1 MTPSCAATYTPAIMK
16 RRAEFTERTA
26 RLRDYLPPDDR
37 RTLKRL
43 VDRVTEDP
51 YGPSTYLAFTNDEL
65 TRCSWLDG
73 AMVHFIVTTDVIYVV
88 DADIYDVDRGF
99 NVI

>member
-1 MTPSCAATYTPAIMK
+1 MK
-16 RRAEFTERTA
+16 RRAEFTERAA
-26 RLRDYLPPDDR
+26 RLRDYLPSDDR

-51 YGPSTYLAFTNDEL
+51 YGPSTHLAFTNDDL
-65 TRCSWLDG
+65 TRSSWLDG

-88 DADIYDVDRGF
+88 DADIYDADRGF
-99 NVI
+99 NII

>member
-1 MTPSCAATYTPAIMK
+1 MTASCVSTYTPAIMK
-16 RRAEFTERTA
+16 RRVEFTERAA

-43 VDRVTEDP
+43 VDRVANDP
-51 YGPSTYLAFTNDEL
+51 YGPSTHLAFTNDDL
-65 TRCSWLDG
+65 TRSSWLEG
-73 AMVHFIVTTDVIYVV
+73 AMVRFLVTTNVIYVV
-88 DADIYDVDRGF
+88 DADIYDAARGF